1 MLEEI
6 ASEPESQTSNCG
18 VKQVSTQSLIV
29 LYKKVCLFLKSYL
42 KHTTKRAKLIVY
54 IWLSKNYLK
63 IARYEARCLQSAASV
78 CAVQWHAC
86 RAWEQR
92 VLCLVTW
99 HVYILTICS
108 VNTREANTN
117 VGHRLLYN
125 WFMKSHRM

>member
-54 IWLSKNYLK
+54 IWISNLLEKL
-63 IARYEARCLQSAASV
+63 EAAKAA
-78 CAVQWHAC
+78 
-86 RAWEQR
+86 
-92 VLCLVTW
+92 
-99 HVYILTICS
+99 
-108 VNTREANTN
+108 
-117 VGHRLLYN
+117 
-125 WFMKSHRM
+125 

>member
-63 IARYEARCLQSAASV
+63 IARYQARCLQSAASV
-78 CAVQWHAC
+78 CAVQ
-86 RAWEQR
+86 
-92 VLCLVTW
+92 
-99 HVYILTICS
+99 
-108 VNTREANTN
+108 
-117 VGHRLLYN
+117 
-125 WFMKSHRM
+125 

>member
-63 IARYEARCLQSAASV
+63 IARNQARCLQSAASV
-78 CAVQWHAC
+78 CAVQLHVF
-86 RAWEQR
+86 
-92 VLCLVTW
+92 VLYLDTCAVPG
-99 HVYILTICS
+99 
-108 VNTREANTN
+108 NN
-117 VGHRLLYN
+117 VSCVL
-125 WFMKSHRM
+125 